1 MAYASDNARPED
13 IEREIE
19 QDRQRIGAKL
29 DEIQNR
35 MSPGQLIDEALA
47 YAKGSGGAEFLSN
60 LGGTVKT
67 NPMPV
72 ALLGVSLA
80 WLMAG
85 QNGSTS
91 SVSSES
97 HVDED
102 EPDYPLAT
110 VSGPVRRVGPAE
122 EDSSGRYSH
131 FTDAAGSRYRALT
144 DATGRRAGHFV
155 DQTGKT
161 YRGFADST
169 GQRISD
175 IRDETGTMFDEASG
189 WISHT
194 WSQLGHSAAK
204 MRRHVTEAGR
214 SAGRSSMD
222 MGASLKDQTSRLNET
237 ILRQFQD
244 QPLVGGALAFA
255 VGAAIGAALPRTDRE
270 DEMLGDMSDQVK
282 GEVATRASDA
292 LDRAEHVA
300 SDVSKTV
307 ASVASEVHDVARDR
321 IAEEADKLRS
331 SETTGANRPA
341 EAPRAR

>member
-1 MAYASDNARPED
+1 MAYMSDNARPAD

-19 QDRQRIGAKL
+19 KDRQRIGAKL

-35 MSPGQLIDEALA
+35 MSPGQLVDEALA

-60 LGGTVKT
+60 LGGSVKT

-85 QNGSTS
+85 QNGNSTS
-91 SVSSES
+91 VTAPDYDG
-97 HVDED
+97 DET
-102 EPDYPLAT
+102 EYPLAT
-110 VSGPVRRVGPAE
+110 VTGPVRRIGPAE
-122 EDSSGRYSH
+122 EDASGRYSH

-161 YRGFADST
+161 YRGFADSA

-204 MRRHVTEAGR
+204 MRRHMTEAGR

-270 DEMLGDMSDQVK
+270 DEMLGDMADQVK

-300 SDVSKTV
+300 SDMSRTA

-321 IAEEADKLRS
+321 ISEEAGKLRS
-331 SETTGANRPA
+331 GDASAANRAPD
-341 EAPRAR
+341 APRAH